1 MKASHPSLPPLDER
15 FDNLLIT
22 PARVAQM
29 LGKRSP
35 GEVSFD
41 ESEQN
46 NARRRLLHVEKV
58 AIKNKQIQA
67 DKDASYLDRV
77 NAMLHQRVF
86 NQIQGHFSKPQTV
99 FKDILGLD
107 ENIAP
112 LLDILS
118 VKSTSISRIEPH
130 AAALPWLYEELL
142 SVVNAPKFR
151 RRDARGKVI
160 PVETL
165 RTALSFLGINNL
177 RLLLPYII
185 LRKALPKITDPFPE
199 IKNRLLQYAQGT
211 ALTLRELA
219 PANDIE
225 PHEAYTVGIFSQLGR
240 CAIVRLY
247 FKYFEQVQIEMLQEA
262 EAERETTLHAAL
274 TKLPASANYLIAI
287 QNMYADTLNAHIVKH
302 MHFSHLPLASTYL
315 ACVEPANESNALAD
329 LLSSAQQYT
338 SIRMLHQSQFLDKQE
353 IASALANIAL
363 TRAQR
368 DHLKMVDI
376 FQLPLIENIKGE

>member
-1 MKASHPSLPPLDER
+1 MKACHPSLPPLDER

-86 NQIQGHFSKPQTV
+86 NQIQVHFSKPDTV
-99 FKDILGLD
+99 HKDILGLD

-112 LLDILS
+112 LLDTLS

-177 RLLLPYII
+177 RLLLPCIM

-219 PANDIE
+219 PAYAIE
-225 PHEAYTVGIFSQLGR
+225 PHEAYTLGIFSQLGR

-247 FKYFEQVQIEMLQEA
+247 FKYFEQVQIAMLQEA

-315 ACVEPANESNALAD
+315 AGIGLANESNALAD

-338 SIRMLHQSQFLDKQE
+338 SVRMLHQSQFLDKQE
-353 IASALANIAL
+353 IASALANISL

-376 FQLPLIENIKGE
+376 FQLPLIENLKGE